1 MKSKLFAIN
10 IEPLLAQLENTVIG
24 QRRLLERMLMALLA
38 DGHLLLEG
46 VPGLAKTLA
55 VKTIAS
61 VLNLKF
67 QRIQFTPD
75 LLPSDIIGTMIFN
88 QKTGEFTAKKG
99 SIFANLILADE
110 INRAPAK
117 VQSALLEAMQ
127 ERQVTIGDTTF
138 PLEQPFIVMATQNPL
153 EHEGAYP
160 LPEAQTD
167 RFFMKLLL
175 DYPSLKD
182 EQTILRKS
190 LDGTLG
196 IGQQPLMNFRLEYSQ
211 LNSAKDAIK
220 EIYIDSKIEKYILS
234 IVDATRNPDEYSLP
248 HLKLLIAYGASPRG
262 TINLAA
268 AARIQAF
275 FSQRDYVVPEDVRSV
290 GNDVLRHRLGV
301 SFEAEAE
308 NVTPDMIIND
318 IFKKIPIP

>member
-1 MKSKLFAIN
+1 
-10 IEPLLAQLENTVIG
+10 
-24 QRRLLERMLMALLA
+24 
-38 DGHLLLEG
+38 
-46 VPGLAKTLA
+46 
-55 VKTIAS
+55 
-61 VLNLKF
+61 
-67 QRIQFTPD
+67 
-75 LLPSDIIGTMIFN
+75 
-88 QKTGEFTAKKG
+88 
-99 SIFANLILADE
+99 
-110 INRAPAK
+110 
-117 VQSALLEAMQ
+117 
-127 ERQVTIGDTTF
+127 
-138 PLEQPFIVMATQNPL
+138 MATQNPL